1 MDDMVKIRAINIFP
15 SAIDDIVRKF
25 SEMGSEFQ
33 LVIEK
38 KGELDL
44 VTVKAEPL
52 PEVDQEAYPKL
63 KRKLENAI
71 KDALAIKM
79 PVEFVPFG
87 TLPRYEVKPK
97 RWVDLRDKGK

>member
-1 MDDMVKIRAINIFP
+1 MK
-15 SAIDDIVRKF
+15 
-25 SEMGSEFQ
+25 
-33 LVIEK
+33 K

-63 KRKLENAI
+63 RRKLENAI

-87 TLPRYEVKPK
+87 TLPRYGVKPK
-97 RWVDLRDKGK
+97 MWVDLRITDK